1 MQSHMWLGGPAGHLG
16 TVEEHEVQMVSYN
29 KPLSS
34 TSSFLSSSYCFPIL
48 LTLQFPPTSSLPA
61 FLAAIFNAD
70 QATSWRHSSP
80 PLWLFIPSNHAF
92 VPFPLRLLLLI
103 VIRGSWVFIL
113 YDGVKRVSWAA
124 LPIEE
129 QHANCGQSLSIIPP
143 IRLCVCVCALV
154 LDQRRLR
161 GLSVCIFCA
170 NNFWLILNY
179 GWCWTP
185 CRHKGMFTPTKTVW
199 GSRWRLSQS
208 IFVFHPRAI
217 SLQYECVLIVHRPFA
232 GPHGCVTWQRP
243 PFLSFPLT
251 FFCSFLQESD
261 GAAVVSALRFHPVT
275 HCFSALLCLMYL

>member
-129 QHANCGQSLSIIPP
+129 QDANCGQSLSIIPP

-208 IFVFHPRAI
+208 IPSQSYFATVWMCPNCAQTICRA
-217 SLQYECVLIVHRPFA
+217 SWMCYLAE
-232 GPHGCVTWQRP
+232 T
-243 PFLSFPLT
+243 SFP
-251 FFCSFLQESD
+251 FFSSYFFL
-261 GAAVVSALRFHPVT
+261 F
-275 HCFSALLCLMYL
+275 FSAGKWWCSSGQCSQVSSSYTLLLCPSVSMYL